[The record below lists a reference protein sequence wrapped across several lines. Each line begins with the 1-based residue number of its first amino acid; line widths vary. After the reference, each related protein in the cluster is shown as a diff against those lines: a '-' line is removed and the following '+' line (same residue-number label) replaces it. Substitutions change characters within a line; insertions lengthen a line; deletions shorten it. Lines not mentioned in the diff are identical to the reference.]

1 MKMQNL
7 NDLML
12 DVLKDTY
19 DAEHQITKAL
29 PEMIAAVK
37 STQLKQAF
45 QMHLR
50 QTEEQ
55 IRTLDRIFE
64 MLDQRPSRKKCDG
77 MAGLIKEGQHIIE
90 EGGDAEVLDAAILAA
105 AQKVEHYE
113 ISAYGTLRVWAQT
126 LGMPELAQM
135 FDEQN
140 RLEEE
145 TDQLLTQIAESRVNQ
160 KAK

>member
-12 DVLKDTY
+12 DTLKDTY

-45 QMHLR
+45 TTHLR

-90 EGGDAEVLDAAILAA
+90 EGGDAEVLDAALIAA

-126 LGMPELAQM
+126 LGMTELAQM